1 MSISDLFSNYH
12 KKKNIAHFANIARI
26 AKSDENINPEE
37 LQLLKKIARKYNI
50 EETEYKEI
58 LKAPDNYQTLG
69 SLEEEERIER
79 LYDLIMMVD
88 ADHYQSIQEIRILK
102 KVVTGLSFP
111 LKKVDAIVDLT
122 LKIDIE
128 NCDLEKFKQ
137 KILSLT
143 HAK

>member
-12 KKKNIAHFANIARI
+12 KKKNIAHFANIVRI

-88 ADHYQSIQEIRILK
+88 TDHYQSIQEIRILK

>member
-1 MSISDLFSNYH
+1 MSISDLFSNYY
-12 KKKNIAHFANIARI
+12 KKKNIAHFANIVRI
-26 AKSDENINPEE
+26 AQSDESIKAEE
-37 LQLLKKIARKYNI
+37 LQLLKKIAKKYNI

-58 LKAPDNYQTLG
+58 LKAPDDYPTLG

-111 LKKVDAIVDLT
+111 LKKVDAIVDLA

-128 NCDLEKFKQ
+128 NCDLERFKQ
-137 KILSLT
+137 KILNIT
-143 HAK
+143 HPK